1 MKKRT
6 GIIMLLVTLAV
17 LAIAG
22 FVMFGQDNRLQPFGD
37 VRGKSLQNLDL
48 RDCEDVLRTQ
58 RFDSRTRWPAKLPAG
73 FDPAEIMETGKDP
86 GLGIRQLHARGIT
99 GKGIGVAIIDGPLR
113 LDHVESKD
121 RIVYY
126 RPPRGFMRFKQ
137 PVYHASMVTNPTS
150 INLAFF

>member
-1 MKKRT
+1 MRKRT
-6 GIIMLLVTLAV
+6 GMIMSLMALAV
-17 LAIAG
+17 LAAAAL
-22 FVMFGQDNRLQPFGD
+22 VYLGQDRGLQPFDD
-37 VRGKSLQNLDL
+37 VQGKSLEKLDL
-48 RDCEDVLRTQ
+48 RACEDLLRTQ
-58 RFDSRTRWPAKLPAG
+58 RFDTRTRWPARLPAG
-73 FDPAEIMETGKDP
+73 FDPVEIMETGKDP
-86 GLGIRQLHARGIT
+86 GLGIRRLHAQGIT

-113 LDHVESKD
+113 LDHVEYKD